1 MIVYNKINSKYIS
14 RHIKDMYTDLGYDYR
29 HSIFKKSVS
38 KILFQNKNVANFL
51 EQLQKPIVFLIDA
64 VKQIRLQYMI
74 SLDKKDRN
82 LN

>member
-51 EQLQKPIVFLIDA
+51 EQLQKPIVFLI